1 LPLSSAVVASDG
13 PSNGLNLVIKNE
25 INLDDGGSENAVEAI
40 ENPEG
45 SNPTSSSFKP
55 LLENSN
61 EQDDDG
67 LIVAN
72 NDADALE
79 IEKAL

>member
-1 LPLSSAVVASDG
+1 M
-13 PSNGLNLVIKNE
+13 IKNE
-25 INLDDGGSENAVEAI
+25 INVDDGGSENAVEGI

-45 SNPTSSSFKP
+45 LNPIRSSSFKP
-55 LLENSN
+55 LLENPN

-72 NDADALE
+72 NDDDALE